1 MTSKIVKCTCKHPV
15 QDSLYGPNNRCA
27 NETRSGQF
35 RCTSC
40 GALIGSAQ
48 VMSTTVSQ
56 KVAAKKVEPTKVEK
70 KEPEKKKSL
79 KGGKR

>member
-1 MTSKIVKCTCKHPV
+1 MTSKIVKCTCNHAV

-48 VMSTTVSQ
+48 IMSTTVSQ
-56 KVAAKKVEPTKVEK
+56 KVAAKKVEPVKVD
-70 KEPEKKKSL
+70 KEQDKKKSL

>member
-1 MTSKIVKCTCKHPV
+1 MMTSKIVKCTCNHPM
-15 QDSLYGPNNRCA
+15 QDSLYGSGNRCA
-27 NETRSGQF
+27 NETRSGQY

-56 KVAAKKVEPTKVEK
+56 KVAAKKAEPVKTT

>member
-15 QDSLYGPNNRCA
+15 QDSMYGVGNRCA
-27 NETRSGQF
+27 NETRSGQY

-48 VMSTTVSQ
+48 IMSTTVLK
-56 KVAAKKVEPTKVEK
+56 KVAAKKVEPVKIDK
-70 KEPEKKKSL
+70 KEPDKKKSL